1 MYEIKTEDIY
11 EDFSRDK
18 NMFHFSN
25 YSTKWEYYDDSNKI
39 VIRKMEDETSG
50 VAVEEFVRLNPSMY
64 LFSIDNN
71 SEHKKAKGLKC
82 CCNNKS

>member
-1 MYEIKTEDIY
+1 
-11 EDFSRDK
+11 
-18 NMFHFSN
+18 
-25 YSTKWEYYDDSNKI
+25 
-39 VIRKMEDETSG
+39 MEDETSG

-71 SEHKKAKGLKC
+71 SEHKKAKDLEC